1 MDDKTTDVKPTCR
14 SCRAPLLWALTE
26 KGRRIPLDRNSV
38 PDGNIELEET
48 DEGPPMSRV
57 VPREDRI
64 LPGFFHTPRYKSH
77 FATCPNA
84 KRHRRRK

>member
-1 MDDKTTDVKPTCR
+1 MEHISTNVKPACR
-14 SCRAPLLWALTE
+14 SCGARLLWALTE
-26 KGRRIPLDRNSV
+26 KGRRIPLDRNPV
-38 PDGNIELEET
+38 PTGNIEIEET

-57 VPREDRI
+57 VPV
-64 LPGFFHTPRYKSH
+64 LSPGLFPTVRYKSH